1 METNSPPMSP
11 GSIYG
16 VRSRVDA
23 MLTSAVETVERE
35 GITTAEGKPH
45 PLLAAI
51 PALLDA
57 VNGTRRLALDRK
69 AYDTGVERR
78 PHS

>member
-1 METNSPPMSP
+1 MSP
-11 GSIYG
+11 GSLYG
-16 VRSRVDA
+16 VRSRVDE
-23 MLTSAVETVERE
+23 MLTRAVETVERE
-35 GITTAEGKPH
+35 GMTTAEGKPH

-57 VNGTRRLALDRK
+57 VNGTRRLAMDRK
-69 AYDTGVERR
+69 AYGTGIERR